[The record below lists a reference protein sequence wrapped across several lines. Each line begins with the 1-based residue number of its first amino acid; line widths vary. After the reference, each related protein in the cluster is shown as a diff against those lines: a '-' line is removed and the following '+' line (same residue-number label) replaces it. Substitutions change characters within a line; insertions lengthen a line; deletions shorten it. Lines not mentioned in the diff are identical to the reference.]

1 MHSSSMSNRDF
12 VLRALGNGL
21 GTSKKHEIPLADD
34 GDEDMED
41 GGYGVCLDEHSV
53 LSNVPDPYDCCPF
66 FGPDPANL
74 PSCQNGKPKVYKRI
88 TIGKEG
94 KELDIDIMN
103 YSYDMIRAGYT
114 VIYNG
119 SRRTGKS
126 QLIKANIRHLRP
138 LFKEVYVFTNSKSS
152 GEYFR
157 YVPIKRVYEGFH
169 PEILMAI
176 VQKQKKLRMAQTR
189 GELVD
194 ENVEILVILDD
205 CISDNLKFKREF
217 NKIFFE
223 GRHYGMSL
231 WVTSQDIKAIAPGA
245 TINADVSFI
254 FPFGDERSTE
264 TVQQKYLYFLDKYQS
279 EDLLTHHDIYKKHHV
294 IAVDMAHKYN
304 PIDRRIAVGCVEI
317 DKEPVDFVTS
327 TWPFWENS
335 RKQLKDLG
343 FKHLIKKPDQVWGIL
358 KPSQLEKWYKLGCPI
373 LDQHQQR
380 PAA

>member
-1 MHSSSMSNRDF
+1 MSNRDF
-12 VLRALGNGL
+12 VLRALGGYN
-21 GTSKKHEIPLADD
+21 TSKKNEIPLADD
-34 GDEDMED
+34 GDQDMED
-41 GGYGVCLDEHSV
+41 GGYGVHLDEHRL

-66 FGPDPANL
+66 LGPDPPIL
-74 PSCQNGKPKVYKRI
+74 SHCERGKPKIYKRI
-88 TIGKEG
+88 TIGKPG

-103 YSYDMIRAGYT
+103 LSYDIIRAGYT
-114 VIYNG
+114 VIFNG

-126 QLIKANIRHLRP
+126 KLIQACARHLRP
-138 LFKEVYVFTNSKSS
+138 LFLEVYVFTNSKSS

-157 YVPIKRVYEGFH
+157 YVPIKRVYEGFD
-169 PEILMAI
+169 PEILLSI
-176 VQKQKKLRMAQTR
+176 VRKQKRLRMAQTR

-205 CISDNLKFKREF
+205 CISDNLKFKKEF
-217 NKIFFE
+217 NKIFYE

-245 TINADVSFI
+245 TINADVSFL

-264 TVQQKYLYFLDKYQS
+264 SVNQKYLYFLDKYQA
-279 EDLLTHHDIYKKHHV
+279 EDLLAHPDLYKKHHV
-294 IAVDMAHKYN
+294 IAIDLAHKYN

-317 DKEPVDFVTS
+317 DKEPMDFVTS

-335 RKQLKDLG
+335 RRQLKALG
-343 FKHLIKKPDQVWGIL
+343 FGHLINQPDQVWGIL

-373 LDQHQQR
+373 IDQHQQA
-380 PAA
+380 PQS